1 MKPVVKDVMHDL
13 RKLLP
18 VAEQALSTQTMKLD
32 ERVTAISQWRELTS
46 PVMITVLLDRIDQ
59 LEKLWVEPTEQMVN
73 AGLAE
78 IQTWLDNLNELRINQ
93 EGSNG
98 YIDPELVTDEEAS
111 DAAVFTLQ
119 AMAAKLPKDLD

>member
-59 LEKLWVEPTEQMVN
+59 LEKLWIEPTEQMVN

-119 AMAAKLPKDLD
+119 AMASKLPKDLD

>member
-46 PVMITVLLDRIDQ
+46 PVMITALLDRIDQ
-59 LEKLWVEPTEQMVN
+59 LEKLWVEPTKDMVN
-73 AGLAE
+73 AGLGE
-78 IQTWLDNLNELRINQ
+78 VQRMLDEWESDHL
-93 EGSNG
+93 GWCV
-98 YIDPELVTDEEAS
+98 DDVTDDQAS
-111 DAAVFTLQ
+111 DMAVFTLQ
-119 AMAAKLPKDLD
+119 AMAVKLPKESE

>member
-46 PVMITVLLDRIDQ
+46 PVIISALLDRIDQ
-59 LEKLWVEPTEQMVN
+59 LEKLWVEPNEQMVN
-73 AGLAE
+73 AGLGE
-78 IQTWLDNLNELRINQ
+78 VQRMLDEWESDHL
-93 EGSNG
+93 GWCV
-98 YIDPELVTDEEAS
+98 DDVTDDQAS
-111 DAAVFTLQ
+111 DMAVFTLQ
-119 AMAAKLPKDLD
+119 AMASKLPKEPD

>member
-46 PVMITVLLDRIDQ
+46 PAMITALLDRIDQ
-59 LEKLWVEPTEQMVN
+59 LEKLWVEPTKDMVN
-73 AGLAE
+73 AGLGE
-78 IQTWLDNLNELRINQ
+78 VQRMLDEWESDHLGWCVDDVSDDQ
-93 EGSNG
+93 
-98 YIDPELVTDEEAS
+98 AS
-111 DAAVFTLQ
+111 DMAVFTLQ
-119 AMAAKLPKDLD
+119 AMASKLPKEPD

>member
-59 LEKLWVEPTEQMVN
+59 LEKLWTEPTEQMVN

-119 AMAAKLPKDLD
+119 AMAGKLPKEPD

>member
-59 LEKLWVEPTEQMVN
+59 LEKLWIEPTEQMVI
-73 AGLAE
+73 AGLGE
-78 IQTWLDNLNELRINQ
+78 VQRMLDEWESDHLGWCVDDVSDDQ
-93 EGSNG
+93 
-98 YIDPELVTDEEAS
+98 AS
-111 DAAVFTLQ
+111 DMAVFTLQ
-119 AMAAKLPKDLD
+119 AMASKLPKKPD

>member
-18 VAEQALSTQTMKLD
+18 VADQALSTQTMKLD

-46 PVMITVLLDRIDQ
+46 PAMITVLLDRIDQ
-59 LEKLWVEPTEQMVN
+59 LEKLWLEPNKSMVQ

-78 IQTWLDNLNELRINQ
+78 VQRMLDEWESDHL
-93 EGSNG
+93 GWCV
-98 YIDPELVTDEEAS
+98 DDVTDDQAS
-111 DAAVFTLQ
+111 DMAVFTLQ
-119 AMAAKLPKDLD
+119 AMAAKLPKEPE

>member
-1 MKPVVKDVMHDL
+1 MKPVVKDVIHDL

-46 PVMITVLLDRIDQ
+46 PAMITALLDRIDQ
-59 LEKLWVEPTEQMVN
+59 LEKLWIEPTEQMVN

-78 IQTWLDNLNELRINQ
+78 IQTWLDNLSELRINQ
-93 EGSNG
+93 EGGDG

-119 AMAAKLPKDLD
+119 AMANKLPKEPE

>member
-59 LEKLWVEPTEQMVN
+59 LEKLWIEPTKDMVN
-73 AGLAE
+73 TGLGEVQRMLDEWAGNGHFFGGDTEE
-78 IQTWLDNLNELRINQ
+78 I
-93 EGSNG
+93 
-98 YIDPELVTDEEAS
+98 TDDMAS
-111 DAAVFTLQ
+111 DMAVFTLQ
-119 AMAAKLPKDLD
+119 AMAGKLPKEPD

>member
-13 RKLLP
+13 CKLLP

-46 PVMITVLLDRIDQ
+46 PAMITVLLDRIDQ
-59 LEKLWVEPTEQMVN
+59 LEKLWIEPTEQMVN

-78 IQTWLDNLNELRINQ
+78 IQTWLDNLSELRINQ

-119 AMAAKLPKDLD
+119 AMASKLPKEPE

>member
-46 PVMITVLLDRIDQ
+46 PAMITALLDRIDQ
-59 LEKLWVEPTEQMVN
+59 LEKLWIEPTEQMIN
-73 AGLAE
+73 AGLGE
-78 IQTWLDNLNELRINQ
+78 VQRMLDEWESDHL
-93 EGSNG
+93 GWCV
-98 YIDPELVTDEEAS
+98 DDVTDDQAS
-111 DAAVFTLQ
+111 DMAVFTLQ
-119 AMAAKLPKDLD
+119 AMAAKLPKEPE

>member
-1 MKPVVKDVMHDL
+1 MKPVVKDVMQSL

-46 PVMITVLLDRIDQ
+46 PVMISALLDRIDQ

-73 AGLAE
+73 AGLGE
-78 IQTWLDNLNELRINQ
+78 VQRMLDEWESDHL
-93 EGSNG
+93 GWCV
-98 YIDPELVTDEEAS
+98 DDVTDDQAS
-111 DAAVFTLQ
+111 DMAVFTLQ
-119 AMAAKLPKDLD
+119 AMASKLPKEPD

>member
-1 MKPVVKDVMHDL
+1 MKPVVKDIMQSL

-46 PVMITVLLDRIDQ
+46 PALVTALLDRIEQ
-59 LEKLWVEPTEQMVN
+59 LEKLWIEPTEEMVQ
-73 AGLAE
+73 AGLSE
-78 IQTWLDNLNELRINQ
+78 IQTWLDNLSELRINQ

-98 YIDPELVTDEEAS
+98 YIDPELVTDGEAS

-119 AMAAKLPKDLD
+119 AMAGKLPKEP

>member
-46 PVMITVLLDRIDQ
+46 PAMITILLDRIDQ
-59 LEKLWVEPTEQMVN
+59 LEKLWTEPNKDMVQ

-78 IQTWLDNLNELRINQ
+78 VQRMLDEWYSEPPYIN
-93 EGSNG
+93 
-98 YIDPELVTDEEAS
+98 IDLEEVTDDKAS
-111 DAAVFTLQ
+111 DMAVFTLQ
-119 AMAAKLPKDLD
+119 AMAGKLPKEP

>member
-46 PVMITVLLDRIDQ
+46 PAMITVLLDRIDQ
-59 LEKLWVEPTEQMVN
+59 LEKLWTEPTEEMVN
-73 AGLAE
+73 TGIAE
-78 IQTWLDNLNELRINQ
+78 VQTTLEQWIEDHWELDIKDLDQIPD
-93 EGSNG
+93 SA
-98 YIDPELVTDEEAS
+98 AS
-111 DAAVFTLQ
+111 DMAVFTLQ
-119 AMAAKLPKDLD
+119 AMASKLPKDLV

>member
-46 PVMITVLLDRIDQ
+46 PVMITALLDRIDQ
-59 LEKLWVEPTEQMVN
+59 LEKLWVEPTKDMVN
-73 AGLAE
+73 AGLGEVQRIAEEWDEAWDFDLAE
-78 IQTWLDNLNELRINQ
+78 ISDDQ
-93 EGSNG
+93 
-98 YIDPELVTDEEAS
+98 AS
-111 DAAVFTLQ
+111 DMAVFTLQ
-119 AMAAKLPKDLD
+119 AMAEKLPKGPD

>member
-46 PVMITVLLDRIDQ
+46 PAMITVLLDRIDQ
-59 LEKLWVEPTEQMVN
+59 LEKLWIEPTKGMVN
-73 AGLAE
+73 AGLGE
-78 IQTWLDNLNELRINQ
+78 VQRMLEEWESDHLGWCVD
-93 EGSNG
+93 
-98 YIDPELVTDEEAS
+98 DVTDDQAS
-111 DAAVFTLQ
+111 DMAVFTLQ
-119 AMAAKLPKDLD
+119 AMAAKLPKEPE